1 MSWAFTFNVPALGDV
16 HQLVE
21 RLKTGSLHGS
31 LKAISEFCIQ
41 CKAGSPL
48 LCVEFCALW
57 EVKRRHIDQLR
68 GYAEGP
74 TPQEVVNAL
83 KTKRRFAILRTLAP
97 QALRVPELTRR
108 LNDSGHTI
116 RPRDVED
123 LLAQLTRYR
132 LVTDEGDAYHLSA
145 AGSTIVAALDGVL
158 AALPRRSKG
167 REEAVLLAL
176 DEGAKTR
183 KDLGN
188 SVPRHDLAPTLRR
201 LVAQQLVTRS
211 EPAARVLY
219 FTAKRRPTRKLTPT
233 ELRIFKAL
241 PKHGLSATE
250 LSDAVGINRRRVY
263 RYLRRLIIRRHV
275 VKRVVTPTYH
285 LTETGR
291 RLAGG
296 LRVVHDLCQREVP
309 PALVD

>member
-1 MSWAFTFNVPALGDV
+1 MSWTLTFNAPAPRAV

-21 RLKTGSLHGS
+21 RVKTGNLHGS
-31 LKAISEFCIQ
+31 LKEITEFCAQ
-41 CKAGSPL
+41 CKTGSPL

-57 EVKRRHIDQLR
+57 EVKRQHLDQLR

-83 KTKRRFAILRTLAP
+83 KTTRRFAILRTLSD
-97 QALRVPELTRR
+97 QTLRVPELARR
-108 LNDSGHTI
+108 LSADGHAA
-116 RPRDVED
+116 RPHDVEA
-123 LLAQLTRYR
+123 LLAQLARYR
-132 LVTDEGDAYHLSA
+132 LVTDVDGVYRLSP
-145 AGSTIVAALDGVL
+145 AGSTIVAALDGTL
-158 AALPRRSKG
+158 GALPRRSKG

-176 DEGAKTR
+176 HEGAKTR
-183 KDLGN
+183 DALG
-188 SVPRHDLAPTLRR
+188 SIVPRHELAQTLRR
-201 LVAQQLVTRS
+201 LAAQNLVARS
-211 EPAARVLY
+211 DPAARVLY

-250 LSDAVGINRRRVY
+250 LSDVVGINRRRVY

-285 LTETGR
+285 LTEVGR
-291 RLAGG
+291 RLAEG
-296 LRVVHDLCQREVP
+296 LRAVHDLYQREVP
-309 PALVD
+309 VAPAG